1 MYIRFP
7 LQSPGR
13 VLNVWNAN
21 TVPLAGDHPVIS
33 RFMEGMAPMTLV
45 DIVSE
50 LIHNLGW
57 TVKDILCLLGL

>member
-1 MYIRFP
+1 
-7 LQSPGR
+7 
-13 VLNVWNAN
+13 
-21 TVPLAGDHPVIS
+21 
-33 RFMEGMAPMTLV
+33 MEGMAPMTLV